1 MMEINDEKDTKV
13 IHTID
18 EKDTVKLGIS
28 EEKKRRSFLPVKRK
42 VMKSLT
48 PLKKKEL
55 ASLVS
60 MSRKILGTR
69 KNKIDNFIEKDTKVI
84 ENTEGKGITEKK
96 QDGFIIS
103 SEEKTYKIFRFI
115 GTIDKKLSEENGIE
129 MLNTYY
135 EENNLDMLDAHE
147 ESNIEDFDF
156 YQ

>member
-1 MMEINDEKDTKV
+1 MMEINDEKDTKFL
-13 IHTID
+13 HTID

-60 MSRKILGTR
+60 MSRKILGT
-69 KNKIDNFIEKDTKVI
+69 KKDKIDNFIEKGPKVI
-84 ENTEGKGITEKK
+84 ETTEEKGSIGNTEKK
-96 QDGFIIS
+96 EDGF
-103 SEEKTYKIFRFI
+103 KTYKIFRFI
-115 GTIDKKLSEENGIE
+115 GSTDKKLSEENSIE

-135 EENNLDMLDAHE
+135 DENNLDMLDAHE